1 MQLAYHGLGFVDA
14 MTQYVVLYILSFTFI
29 IFIFGSTYILLW
41 WSINRWQ
48 LNSLVSTS
56 WTITELISR
65 FRDFWNLVPIYP
77 SLLRQPLKAGNPDDR
92 EPFQQIVRAC
102 ESSIWEPGLDWNIWE
117 IRPHSDKFHQF
128 SELAEAGKHCIGAE
142 SVMNIT
148 ILLENVSSHRKGM
161 GGWGGGGFVFGAM
174 QKWNKCFL

>member
-14 MTQYVVLYILSFTFI
+14 MTQYVVLYILSFTFV
-29 IFIFGSTYILLW
+29 IFIFGSTYITYFDDQSIADNWIHLCPHRGQSQNWFQDSVISEIWFLFIPRCCGSHCIESGQSW
-41 WSINRWQ
+41 WS
-48 LNSLVSTS
+48 
-56 WTITELISR
+56 
-65 FRDFWNLVPIYP
+65 
-77 SLLRQPLKAGNPDDR
+77 

-142 SVMNIT
+142 TVINIK
-148 ILLENVSSHRKGM
+148 ILLENVS
-161 GGWGGGGFVFGAM
+161 
-174 QKWNKCFL
+174 